1 MTSTDLATFIA
12 AHNITAEI
20 IHMAEHTPTVDSAA
34 VALGVGVEQ
43 IGKSILFVA
52 DDVPILVVASGTN
65 RIDYKRLADYL
76 GLSRRRIRIAN
87 PEEVES
93 IAGYVVGSMPP
104 FGHKTPLR
112 TLIDARAFAQ
122 SEFYAG
128 GGDINAMLRV
138 SPDEIQRVSK
148 AEKVEVTQ
156 S

>member
-1 MTSTDLATFIA
+1 MTSTDLAAFIA
-12 AHNITAEI
+12 AHNITAQI

-34 VALGVGVEQ
+34 VALGVGVDQ

-52 DDVPILVVASGTN
+52 DETPVLVVASGTN
-65 RIDYKRLADYL
+65 RIDYKRLADTL

-93 IAGYVVGSMPP
+93 IAGFVVGSMPP

-112 TLIDARAFAQ
+112 TLMDARAFAQ

-128 GGDINAMLRV
+128 GGDINAMLQV
-138 SPDEIQRVSK
+138 TPNEIQRVSN
-148 AEKVEVTQ
+148 AEKVDVTQ

>member
-1 MTSTDLATFIA
+1 MTSSDLAAFIA

-20 IHMAEHTPTVDSAA
+20 IHMAEHTPTVESAA
-34 VALGVGVEQ
+34 IALGVDVGQ

-52 DDVPILVVASGTN
+52 DDTPVLVVASGTN
-65 RIDYKRLADYL
+65 RIDYKRLAEYL

-104 FGHKTPLR
+104 FGHKTPLH
-112 TLIDARAFAQ
+112 TLMDTRAFAQ

-138 SPDEIQRVSK
+138 SPDEIQRVSN
-148 AEKVEVTQ
+148 AERVEVTQ